1 MEEAVTTLFEILVA
15 LILILILLYL
25 IGGGILWF
33 HNRYTI
39 TFRIQKRHELS
50 DWSRL
55 PGGGMNDLSQDDLYL
70 MMDNP
75 VEDDKSASVRETIS
89 QIPDIFKN
97 RRQTR

>member
-1 MEEAVTTLFEILVA
+1 MTTLFEILVA

-50 DWSRL
+50 GWSRL

>member
-1 MEEAVTTLFEILVA
+1 MTALFEILVA

-39 TFRIQKRHELS
+39 TFRIQKRQELS

-89 QIPDIFKN
+89 HIPDIFKN

>member
-1 MEEAVTTLFEILVA
+1 MTALFEILVA

-39 TFRIQKRHELS
+39 TFRIQKRQELS

>member
-1 MEEAVTTLFEILVA
+1 MTVLFEILVV

-39 TFRIQKRHELS
+39 TFRIQKRHEFS

-75 VEDDKSASVRETIS
+75 VEEDKSASVRETIN
-89 QIPDIFKN
+89 QIPDIFRN
-97 RRQTR
+97 RRQSR

>member
-1 MEEAVTTLFEILVA
+1 MTTLFEILVA

-39 TFRIQKRHELS
+39 TFRIQKRQEFS

-55 PGGGMNDLSQDDLYL
+55 PGGGMNDLSQEDLYL

>member
-1 MEEAVTTLFEILVA
+1 MEAAVTTLFEILVA

-50 DWSRL
+50 GWSRL

>member
-1 MEEAVTTLFEILVA
+1 MTVLFEILVV
-15 LILILILLYL
+15 LILIMILLYL

-39 TFRIQKRHELS
+39 TFRIQKRQELS

-75 VEDDKSASVRETIS
+75 VEENKPASVCETIS
-89 QIPDIFKN
+89 QIPDIFRN